1 MYLRTA
7 REALSP
13 FSTLTAHTVVSN
25 SCGRS
30 ASFISPPSVLLYTV
44 LWLGVVE
51 SDCRKGLIVG
61 LE

>member
-1 MYLRTA
+1 MK
-7 REALSP
+7 LSLLC
-13 FSTLTAHTVVSN
+13 STLTALTVVSN

-30 ASFISPPSVLLYTV
+30 ASFINPPSVLLYTV